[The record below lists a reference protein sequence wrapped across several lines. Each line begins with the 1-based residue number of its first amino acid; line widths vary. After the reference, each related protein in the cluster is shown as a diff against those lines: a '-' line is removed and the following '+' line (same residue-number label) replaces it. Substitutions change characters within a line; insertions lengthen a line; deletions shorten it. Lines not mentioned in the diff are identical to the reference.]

1 MEQLLKPLADFFGT
15 VTVNGL
21 APITAATCVL
31 VLLFDICRRK
41 ALSDDKAAG
50 HGTWQANMAGSLP
63 VLFVAIAA
71 IGLLA
76 LAGTLLNVQALSSPL
91 FYGVALA
98 AVGVGYI
105 FAASPLKPGVVA
117 FAHLAIAAIINA
129 LPSHPAGLLPY
140 ATGLLL
146 IRTCLNFSQSN
157 KIGIELQDIASAV
170 VYISA
175 ALFADQT
182 SGLSGVP
189 VQKARALVECAFI
202 TTALITVFQRPFTFG
217 DRIWVKRLTLC
228 VTAAIF
234 FLVLATKIVL
244 APQYLNLAVIFGFS
258 MAAFYAVDGFTDK
271 TTPTD
276 ERTGTVRAIMQV
288 LMLGIVTLAAS
299 RLYGNIGLGCVAAC
313 TMVGLHGF
321 GRGVVTAAMALFI
334 AARILE
340 QYFALNL
347 VSNVTGVNMQ
357 HAYVS
362 AANYFGFFVVMALAL
377 LLKETTALNARVLSL
392 FDEAG
397 KEQKVKVGLDVPEVE
412 RFENESVSPDA
423 PAAQVLQ
430 DRVYKPARP
439 GALTVAIALWATMGV
454 VAVNYFL
461 HAEASAAY
469 LISLAVAGIL
479 FGVLGQSYFI
489 DRERRVLSLAL
500 IPALSSA
507 SAILGGD
514 LLATGETATINTRLT
529 IIGVLAALAAIS
541 LVIGIISDKHKKDE
555 PASATSSNA

>member
-15 VTVNGL
+15 VTANGL
-21 APITAATCVL
+21 APITAATCVF
-31 VLLFDICRRK
+31 VLLFDVCRRK
-41 ALSDDKAAG
+41 AMSTEKVRFKS
-50 HGTWQANMAGSLP
+50 SLP
-63 VLFVAIAA
+63 SLYVSIAA
-71 IGLLA
+71 IALLKIT
-76 LAGTLLNVQALSSPL
+76 GILLNVPAISSPI

-98 AVGVGYI
+98 AVGVGYLM
-105 FAASPLKPGVVA
+105 AASPLKPGVVA
-117 FAHLAIAAIINA
+117 FVHLAIAAIINS
-129 LPSHPAGLLPY
+129 LDSHPAGLLPY

-146 IRTCLNFSQSN
+146 IRTCLNFSQGN

-234 FLVLATKIVL
+234 FLVLVTKIVL

-288 LMLGIVTLAAS
+288 LMLGIITLAAS

-334 AARILE
+334 AARIFE

-377 LLKETTALNARVLSL
+377 LLKETTATNARVLRL
-392 FDEAG
+392 FDEAN
-397 KEQKVKVGLDVPEVE
+397 KQQEIKVGLDVPEVE
-412 RFENESVSPDA
+412 KFENENEPKPEIIAEPVS
-423 PAAQVLQ
+423 
-430 DRVYKPARP
+430 RP
-439 GALTVAIALWATMGV
+439 ILHSANWSNLSVAIALWSTMGV

-479 FGVLGQSYFI
+479 FGVLGQSYFV

-507 SAILGGD
+507 AAILGGD

-529 IIGVLAALAAIS
+529 IIGVFAALAAIS
-541 LVIGIISDKHKKDE
+541 LVIGIIMDKHKKDE
-555 PASATSSNA
+555 PVSATSSNA

>member
-1 MEQLLKPLADFFGT
+1 MEQLLKPLADIFGT
-15 VTVNGL
+15 VTANGL
-21 APITAATCVL
+21 APITAATCVF
-31 VLLFDICRRK
+31 VLLFDVCRRK
-41 ALSDDKAAG
+41 ALSTEKVG
-50 HGTWQANMAGSLP
+50 FKSSLP
-63 VLFVAIAA
+63 SLYVSIAA
-71 IGLLA
+71 IALLKIT
-76 LAGTLLNVQALSSPL
+76 GVLLNVPAISSPI

-98 AVGVGYI
+98 AVGIGYLM
-105 FAASPLKPGVVA
+105 AASPLKPGVVA
-117 FAHLAIAAIINA
+117 FVHLAIAAIINS
-129 LPSHPAGLLPY
+129 LDSHPAGLLPY

-146 IRTCLNFSQSN
+146 IRTCLNFSQGN

-189 VQKARALVECAFI
+189 MQKARALVECAFI

-234 FLVLATKIVL
+234 FLVLVTKIVL
-244 APQYLNLAVIFGFS
+244 APEYLNLAVIFGFS

-288 LMLGIVTLAAS
+288 LMLGIITLAAS

-321 GRGVVTAAMALFI
+321 GRGVVTAAMSLFI
-334 AARILE
+334 AARIFE

-377 LLKETTALNARVLSL
+377 LLKETTATNARVLRL
-392 FDEAG
+392 FDEAN
-397 KEQKVKVGLDVPEVE
+397 KQQEIKVGLDVPEVE
-412 RFENESVSPDA
+412 KFENENETKPESKPEIIAEPVS
-423 PAAQVLQ
+423 
-430 DRVYKPARP
+430 RP
-439 GALTVAIALWATMGV
+439 ILHSANWSNLSVAIALWSTMGV

-479 FGVLGQSYFI
+479 FGVLGQSYFV

-507 SAILGGD
+507 AAILGGD

-541 LVIGIISDKHKKDE
+541 LVIGIIMDKQKKDE
-555 PASATSSNA
+555 PVSATSSNA

>member
-15 VTVNGL
+15 VTANGL
-21 APITAATCVL
+21 APITAAICVF
-31 VLLFDICRRK
+31 VLLFDVCRRK
-41 ALSDDKAAG
+41 ALSAEKVG
-50 HGTWQANMAGSLP
+50 FKSSLP
-63 VLFVAIAA
+63 SLYVSIAA
-71 IGLLA
+71 IALLKVT
-76 LAGTLLNVQALSSPL
+76 GVLLNVPAISSPI

-98 AVGVGYI
+98 AVGIGYLM
-105 FAASPLKPGVVA
+105 AASPLKPGVVA
-117 FAHLAIAAIINA
+117 FVHLAIAAIINS
-129 LPSHPAGLLPY
+129 LDSHPAGLLPY

-234 FLVLATKIVL
+234 FLVLVTKIVL
-244 APQYLNLAVIFGFS
+244 APEYLNLAVIFGFS

-271 TTPTD
+271 TMPTD

-288 LMLGIVTLAAS
+288 LMLGIITLAAS

-334 AARILE
+334 AARIFE

-377 LLKETTALNARVLSL
+377 LLKETTATNARVLRL
-392 FDEAG
+392 FDEAN
-397 KEQKVKVGLDVPEVE
+397 KQQEIKVGLDVPEVE
-412 RFENESVSPDA
+412 KFENENDTKPESKPEIIAEPVS
-423 PAAQVLQ
+423 
-430 DRVYKPARP
+430 RP
-439 GALTVAIALWATMGV
+439 ILHSANWSNLSVAIALWSTMGV

-479 FGVLGQSYFI
+479 FGVLGQSYFV

-507 SAILGGD
+507 AAILGGD

-541 LVIGIISDKHKKDE
+541 LVIGIIMDKQKKDE
-555 PASATSSNA
+555 PVSATSSNA